1 LRRENSLSFDNI
13 SLLGYNGCM
22 ARIDEIKEILTSLR
36 VGFSVIIGLLV
47 VIIGVLIQKEKI
59 SDIDIYF
66 WIGLVFVVMLSAGLI
81 LVVKSTV
88 KHIKEIRDIE

>member
-1 LRRENSLSFDNI
+1 
-13 SLLGYNGCM
+13 M

>member
-1 LRRENSLSFDNI
+1 
-13 SLLGYNGCM
+13 M

-47 VIIGVLIQKEKI
+47 VIIGVLIQKDKT

-66 WIGLVFVVMLSAGLI
+66 WIGLVFVVLLSAGLI
-81 LVVKSTV
+81 FVVKSTL

>member
-1 LRRENSLSFDNI
+1 
-13 SLLGYNGCM
+13 M

-47 VIIGVLIQKEKI
+47 VLIGVLIQKEKA

-66 WIGLVFVVMLSAGLI
+66 WIGLFFVLLLSIGLI
-81 LVVKSTV
+81 YVVKSTL